1 MVLQLKSKLFQ
12 NIQMVKKAL
21 LLLAA
26 TSCFGVANAQRCFT
40 DEMNAKAKA
49 AYPQIKIDEAKL
61 KAEIDARMGK
71 LDLSKFKTAAPGDTA
86 FLDNEILNVPIVFH
100 IVHDYGNEYISDD
113 KIYEVV
119 DQINEVYDGMHP
131 QINSVIDPYKGNIPG
146 TNIPY
151 IAKTRIKFVL
161 PTKDPLGRPTHGITR
176 HHSYLSY
183 FGNDQ
188 AKLDIWPPNSY
199 INIWIVRVFGAT
211 VDANVAAYAYQP
223 PSAASI
229 PWVDGVIGRTY
240 GTEINS
246 DGTLAH
252 ELGHSLGLNHT
263 WNQSQS
269 DPALI
274 CGDDDVDDTPPTKGH
289 DNCLFTSLYDTTCAV
304 GYEKT
309 YTGAQ
314 AFNLFGLSPTVGS
327 YTINYPD
334 TVNTQNVMDYSG
346 CKRMFTHLQGVRM
359 RASLRSPIANRSNLV
374 SAANLAATGAL
385 QPRQDLPPIA
395 DFSVN
400 KLSSAAGF
408 GPNVFVCPGRQV
420 IFSNRSWNDTVSSV
434 QWTFTNGGSSAQ
446 TNPGL
451 TASTSFTEPGWVTTT
466 LTANSNAGSNTFTNP
481 RSVYVADP
489 NAISPNGFFQE
500 FVDAE
505 PEGFPMFN
513 YFNNDS
519 RWEVVNNAGFYD
531 NMSIR
536 YKNFDNRANFTQA
549 MVNTPIGDYDD
560 FFTPAFDLSG
570 TNDMKLNFFTSGAF
584 RTNMS
589 AWMLDT
595 LEIRYSTNCGQ
606 NWQLLANITRQEIGN
621 NGVQVNEYTPGGF
634 WDWKG
639 QSINIPNG
647 IAGNEQIFFRFRYKT
662 FAGDPFQYGTSNHFY
677 LDRIY
682 LSNFTTDVASLESKN
697 SGIVLAPNPTTG
709 SSVIMI
715 KDVNS
720 GSAQIQVTDVT
731 GKVVYSTESKL
742 GAGVNRIEIPANA
755 IAVKGMYLVKV
766 VTGSTKHTEKLIV
779 Y

>member
-1 MVLQLKSKLFQ
+1 M
-12 NIQMVKKAL
+12 
-21 LLLAA
+21 
-26 TSCFGVANAQRCFT
+26 
-40 DEMNAKAKA
+40 
-49 AYPQIKIDEAKL
+49 
-61 KAEIDARMGK
+61 
-71 LDLSKFKTAAPGDTA
+71 
-86 FLDNEILNVPIVFH
+86 
-100 IVHDYGNEYISDD
+100 
-113 KIYEVV
+113 
-119 DQINEVYDGMHP
+119 
-131 QINSVIDPYKGNIPG
+131 
-146 TNIPY
+146 TN
-151 IAKTRIKFVL
+151 
-161 PTKDPLGRPTHGITR
+161 
-176 HHSYLSY
+176 
-183 FGNDQ
+183 N
-188 AKLDIWPPNSY
+188 
-199 INIWIVRVFGAT
+199 
-211 VDANVAAYAYQP
+211 
-223 PSAASI
+223 
-229 PWVDGVIGRTY
+229 
-240 GTEINS
+240 
-246 DGTLAH
+246 
-252 ELGHSLGLNHT
+252 
-263 WNQSQS
+263 
-269 DPALI
+269 
-274 CGDDDVDDTPPTKGH
+274 TPPTKGH
-289 DNCLFTSLYDTTCAV
+289 DNCLFTSLYDTTCAS

-314 AFNLFGLSPTVGS
+314 AFNLFGLDPNVAS

-334 TVNTQNVMDYSG
+334 TTNTQNVMDYSG
-346 CKRMFTHLQGVRM
+346 CKRMFTHLQSVRM
-359 RASLRSPIANRSNLV
+359 RASLRSPIANRSNLI

-408 GPNVFVCPGRQV
+408 GPNVFVCPGKQV

-434 QWTFTNGGSSAQ
+434 QWSFSNGGSSAQ
-446 TNPGL
+446 TNPGF
-451 TASTSFTEPGWVTTT
+451 TASTSFTDPGWASAT

-481 RSVYVADP
+481 RAVYVANP
-489 NAISPNGFFQE
+489 NAISPGGYVQE

-536 YKNFDNRANFTQA
+536 YKNFDNRANFQA

-606 NWQLLANITRQEIGN
+606 NWQLLANVTRQEIGN

-647 IAGNEQIFFRFRYKT
+647 IAGNNQIFFRFRYKT
-662 FAGDPFQYGTSNHFY
+662 FAGSPNQYGTSNHFY

-697 SGIVLAPNPTTG
+697 SGIALAPNPTTG

-720 GSAQIQVTDVT
+720 SSAQIQVTDVT
-731 GKVVYSTESKL
+731 GKVVYSTQSKL
-742 GAGVNRIEIPANA
+742 VTGVNRIEIPANA